1 MARRKMPPPVER
13 ISIETS
19 DDLVGLRRCVRQAAI
34 AMGFAPTDQVRL
46 VTAASELGRNIVLYA
61 RGGFADISPVERG
74 DRHGLVV
81 RFEDQGQGI
90 GDIELAMTDGY
101 TSGGGLG
108 KGLPGARR
116 LVDDFDITSEIGRGT
131 VITITKWL

>member
-1 MARRKMPPPVER
+1 MPPPVER
-13 ISIETS
+13 IRIATS
-19 DDLVGLRRCVRQAAI
+19 DDLVSLRRSVREAAI
-34 AMGFAPTDQVRL
+34 ALGFGTTDQVRL
-46 VTAASELGRNIVLYA
+46 VTAASELARNMVIYA
-61 RGGFADISPVERG
+61 EGGFALISPVERK

-90 GDIELAMTDGY
+90 SDIELAMTDGY

-116 LVDDFDITSEIGRGT
+116 LVDEFEIVSEAGRGT
-131 VITITKWL
+131 VVTITKWR